1 MSFRFRQQ
9 PGMKTVRPSITAL
22 AVAALAAAPLLV
34 PATASAQ
41 QWPVT
46 PEQRATAQQVAQAGV
61 PLSELASNA
70 PDTYTVKRG
79 DTLWAISKVFLKSPW
94 RWPELWGMNL
104 NEIRNPHLI
113 YPGQLLVLEKI
124 DGRARLK
131 LGNAVGAVGGTDVV
145 KLSPSVRSESSETG
159 AIGAIP
165 MNLIA
170 PFLND
175 AVVFESDEL
184 ATAPRIVAA
193 QEGHVLLGRGD
204 LAFVKGGDVNASRDW
219 QVFRNPHP
227 LVDPYTHEVLGFEAR
242 FVGTAEH
249 VQDGESR
256 PGAQGP
262 LEVPST
268 FRITSNREDAG
279 VGDRL
284 MPASVRDFTPFVPHP
299 GPAGTQGAVVS
310 IYGDALSA
318 GSNQIVAINRGARD
332 GIERGNVLAL
342 WHEGAVMHDGTA
354 EKGPLMKLPD
364 QRVGMMMV
372 FRVFQ
377 RASYA
382 LIVESTEPA
391 VAGDRVSAP

>member
-1 MSFRFRQQ
+1 MSFRFRQR
-9 PGMKTVRPSITAL
+9 PGVKPARLYTAL
-22 AVAALAAAPLLV
+22 ALAVMAAPLLA
-34 PATASAQ
+34 PASAAAA

-46 PEQRATAQQVAQAGV
+46 PQQRGTAEQVAQAGV
-61 PLSELASNA
+61 PLSELAPNA
-70 PDTYTVKRG
+70 PDSYTVKHG
-79 DTLWAISKVFLKSPW
+79 DTLWAISRIFLKSPW

-104 NEIRNPHLI
+104 AEIRNPHLI
-113 YPGQLLVLEKI
+113 YPGQILVLEKV

-131 LGNAVGAVGGTDVV
+131 LGNAVGGTDVV
-145 KLSPSVRSESSETG
+145 KLSPSIRGESSDMAGITT
-159 AIGAIP
+159 IP
-165 MNLIA
+165 MNLIG

-175 AVVFESDEL
+175 AVVFESNEL
-184 ATAPRIVAA
+184 AAAPRIVAT

-204 LAFVKGGDVNASRDW
+204 LAFVKGEVGNTRDW

-227 LVDPYTHEVLGFEAR
+227 LVDPETHAVLGYEAR

-249 VQDGESR
+249 VQDGEAR
-256 PGAQGP
+256 PGAQSS

-268 FRITSNREDAG
+268 FRITAIREDAN

-284 MPASVRDFTPFVPHP
+284 MPATVRDFAPFVPHP
-299 GPAGTQGAVVS
+299 APAGMHGAVVS

-318 GSNQIVAINRGARD
+318 GSNQIVAINRGAHD
-332 GIERGNVLAL
+332 GLERGNVLAL
-342 WHEGAVMHDGTA
+342 WHEGAVTHDATV

-364 QRVGMMMV
+364 QRVGLLLV
-372 FRVFQ
+372 FRVFD

-391 VAGDRVSAP
+391 VAGDRFSAP